1 MEEIETIKN
10 NQNKLLDLLITNTI
24 NKETYHLKNNE
35 YENSKIEIENRLEK
49 IKQPKV
55 SIDEAIDNILNFSE
69 NSYNI
74 FKSVKTDEKR
84 KILNLIFS
92 NFILDGKNVEI
103 SMRKA
108 YNLLSE
114 IGGCI
119 EWW

>member
-1 MEEIETIKN
+1 M
-10 NQNKLLDLLITNTI
+10 
-24 NKETYHLKNNE
+24 
-35 YENSKIEIENRLEK
+35 
-49 IKQPKV
+49 

-103 SMRKA
+103 EVNGEESIKLTI
-108 YNLLSE
+108 NSDQIL
-114 IGGCI
+114 
-119 EWW
+119 

>member
-1 MEEIETIKN
+1 M
-10 NQNKLLDLLITNTI
+10 
-24 NKETYHLKNNE
+24 
-35 YENSKIEIENRLEK
+35 
-49 IKQPKV
+49 V
-55 SIDEAIDNILNFSE
+55 E

-114 IGGCI
+114 TRGCI
-119 EWW
+119 EWWAQMDSNQRPDRYERPALTN

>member
-1 MEEIETIKN
+1 M
-10 NQNKLLDLLITNTI
+10 
-24 NKETYHLKNNE
+24 
-35 YENSKIEIENRLEK
+35 
-49 IKQPKV
+49 KQPKIGV
-55 SIDEAIDNILNFSE
+55 NECIDKVLNFGE
-69 NSYNI
+69 NSFNI

-119 EWW
+119 EWWAITTQKEKPQEKRHI

>member
-1 MEEIETIKN
+1 MGSKS
-10 NQNKLLDLLITNTI
+10 
-24 NKETYHLKNNE
+24 HNE

-119 EWW
+119 EWWALMDSNQRPDRYERPALTN